1 MKLTYYDED
10 DILVMKLS
18 DKPIDYAI
26 ETNWVIVHFDQADR
40 PVRIEILDA
49 NRFFKEEKK
58 AVPQSILQQYFTSP
72 SSPFM
77 LNDK

>member
-18 DKPIDYAI
+18 DMPIDYAI

-58 AVPQSILQQYFTSP
+58 AVPQSILHQYFASP